1 MQFLQC
7 LGAIVVALRPAVRT
21 AEMIKA
27 VVRAK
32 ELAEIGPPQ
41 QCPIEVRAVCRAAHL
56 LIIEVT
62 CWKDKVDRMPRGV
75 R

>member
-27 VVRAK
+27 AVRAK
-32 ELAEIGPPQ
+32 ELAAIGPPQ
-41 QCPIEVRAVCRAAHL
+41 QCPIEVRAACRAAHL
-56 LIIEVT
+56 LIIAVT
-62 CWKDKVDRMPRGV
+62 CWKEKVDRMLRGV